1 MCTIVMVPQGLLV
14 ADDVFVP
21 GAVVVSLSGLP
32 VVTVDP
38 ILVAV
43 FVAAAA
49 TEFAKLLDK

>member
-1 MCTIVMVPQGLLV
+1 MVPQGLLV
-14 ADDVFVP
+14 ADNVFVP